1 MLCDIA
7 RVSLSGYYSWRKK
20 LFEKSIKEDRE
31 KENIETLKI
40 YCQTRKKGYRR
51 VTMEL
56 YKDGIPM
63 NHKKVL
69 RLMKKYG
76 LLSKIRKRNPYK
88 QITKKTEEHRSMAN
102 ILQRNF
108 SWITP
113 LEKLWTDIS
122 YLYYSWTKAYISI
135 LKDMIT
141 GEIISHK
148 ISQNLSLWF
157 VLDTIQNAK
166 KILQRWSLEWH
177 YTWSIIQSDQWWHY
191 THPSYQKLLK
201 ENWFIQSMSRKRN
214 CLDNAPTESFFGH
227 MKDELEYTHCKT
239 FSELQE
245 YCDQYIQ
252 YYNTKRPQWERKK
265 MTPVEY
271 RNHLLEISKQ
281 KHIV

>member
-1 MLCDIA
+1 
-7 RVSLSGYYSWRKK
+7 
-20 LFEKSIKEDRE
+20 
-31 KENIETLKI
+31 
-40 YCQTRKKGYRR
+40 
-51 VTMEL
+51 MEL
-56 YKDGIPM
+56 FKNWIFM

-69 RLMKKYG
+69 RLMKKYN
-76 LLSKIRKRNPYK
+76 LLSKIRKKNPYK
-88 QITKKTEEHRSMAN
+88 QIAKATQEHRSVSN

-113 LEKLWTDIS
+113 LQKLWTDIS
-122 YLYYSWTKAYISI
+122 YLHYNGTRAYISI

-141 GEIISHK
+141 WEVISHK
-148 ISQNLSLWF
+148 VSQNLWIWF
-157 VLDTIQNAK
+157 VLDTIQDAK
-166 KILQRWSLEWH
+166 KQLHIWSL
-177 YTWSIIQSDQWWHY
+177 IQSDQWWHY

-201 ENWFIQSMSRKRN
+201 ENWFIQSMSRKWN

-227 MKDELEYTHCKT
+227 MKDELDYLHCRT

-245 YCDQYIQ
+245 YCDEYIH
-252 YYNTKRPQWERKK
+252 YYNNDRLQWTRKK